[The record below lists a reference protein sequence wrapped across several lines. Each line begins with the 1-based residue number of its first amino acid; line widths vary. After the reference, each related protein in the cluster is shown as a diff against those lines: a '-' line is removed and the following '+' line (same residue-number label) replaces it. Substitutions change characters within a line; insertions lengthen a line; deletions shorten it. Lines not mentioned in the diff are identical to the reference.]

1 MPGESACLF
10 ACLLPCLPCPATGSY
25 LDSPSAS
32 CPLHSTALPLLLQ
45 QHFFSATPGAKSCSP
60 CPKGH
65 ETQDTGNSECSP
77 CAKGYYNS
85 VAGTSCDAA
94 PAGTFV
100 NSTAAVVFTAW

>member
-1 MPGESACLF
+1 MANTSLRGTRLG
-10 ACLLPCLPCPATGSY
+10 ATSY
-25 LDSPSAS
+25 ENDSRVVIVDRVFVAYS
-32 CPLHSTALPLLLQ
+32 
-45 QHFFSATPGAKSCSP
+45 

-85 VAGTSCDAA
+85 VVGTSCDPA